1 LCARNE
7 YYGLFTY
14 RNPDDRR
21 NVWRRNG
28 GFLDMKMPY
37 NWVCPECKVEA
48 GTISNTYPPTCNNP
62 ESHTSRVVEM
72 VLLTNN
78 KNTGE

>member
-1 LCARNE
+1 
-7 YYGLFTY
+7 
-14 RNPDDRR
+14 
-21 NVWRRNG
+21 
-28 GFLDMKMPY
+28 MKMPY
-37 NWVCPECKVEA
+37 NWVCPECKVET

-62 ESHTSRVVEM
+62 DSHTSRVVEM